1 MAGLSTRITDSNK
14 KFNPHLHIR
23 KHADEDFL
31 CTQQYFHR
39 KSSSYLS
46 PIQQDATPTKMS
58 PPPLPLQ
65 NHFLFS
71 PRRPSTQNPQAEP
84 LIKYQKETQS
94 HKRHTKSKQ
103 KKQFQHHRSKKSKE
117 KPSKRQSKTIH
128 QTPPTRKYT
137 YPNSHPNPTNTLP
150 NPTQKPYTPKRKDV
164 FPQTQVH
171 FTPNAEEFAPK
182 RFGVSSK
189 TQGRLTTNAS
199 PFSTPKSPDNSP
211 SYLQKRPKIP
221 KN

>member
-1 MAGLSTRITDSNK
+1 MAGLSTRTTDSNK

-46 PIQQDATPTKMS
+46 PSTKMPLLPKCHLPHSLSQTTFFPRPAAHPLKIRKQNRLSNTKKKRNHTNATPK
-58 PPPLPLQ
+58 
-65 NHFLFS
+65 
-71 PRRPSTQNPQAEP
+71 A
-84 LIKYQKETQS
+84 
-94 HKRHTKSKQ
+94 SK
-103 KKQFQHHRSKKSKE
+103 KKQFQHHRSQKSKE

-137 YPNSHPNPTNTLP
+137 HPNSHPNPTNTLP

-189 TQGRLTTNAS
+189 TQGRLTTNVS

-221 KN
+221 